1 MGFEFDREY
10 ISALL
15 NTDSLYIPQKIDFIT
30 DLCESSF
37 DIIKIYEPIDK
48 WIKIYQKYYSKHP
61 LELNDK
67 YENYEVVIPV
77 KYESLSKGHMFLEK
91 EKYYLFKIKIG
102 YNDKGK
108 LEIIKEIISG
118 IKEERDIIR

>member
-1 MGFEFDREY
+1 
-10 ISALL
+10 
-15 NTDSLYIPQKIDFIT
+15 
-30 DLCESSF
+30 
-37 DIIKIYEPIDK
+37 
-48 WIKIYQKYYSKHP
+48 
-61 LELNDK
+61 
-67 YENYEVVIPV
+67 
-77 KYESLSKGHMFLEK
+77 MFLEK